1 MKILKIL
8 FFILI
13 SNIAFGQPGP
23 FGGMLS
29 FKVYNNGKK
38 IDLPNENW
46 KIIPTNITLAD
57 STNIHYSGFLRNKI
71 DGFYYI
77 IPAPTPGGGNVNN
90 DFYLDIV
97 YKKDTMRVYPPS
109 FRNQTIELDSIPF
122 QKGVYK
128 IPQSV
133 YDFKKISKKGT
144 YYGKLPV
151 PNLYGDWNLFTKET
165 YKCYIEKVEDLDYV
179 LNDNG
184 FYGEEKYDFRHH
196 WQNLYITPIGT
207 NYYFNE
213 NVIVAY
219 NYSSKT
225 TTIYEVKDFSNN
237 HYWYS
242 GKPSVRSL
250 FYKNNQL
257 FAIIYKGTEN
267 CGIYK
272 LHFIEEETKENLK
285 YLEKKQVIEEYE
297 ARIKLLETRY
307 KQNAGFREREK
318 YQATEKFN
326 EIMKTFEKE

>member
-1 MKILKIL
+1 MKSQLITL
-8 FFILI
+8 FLLFCIN
-13 SNIAFGQPGP
+13 SFAQPGP
-23 FGGMLS
+23 SGGMLS

-38 IDLPNENW
+38 INLPNENW
-46 KIIPTNITLAD
+46 KITPTNITLAD
-57 STNIHYSGFLRNKI
+57 SANTGRFYFPDKNE
-71 DGFYYI
+71 GFYNI
-77 IPAPTPGGGNVNN
+77 IPAPTPAGGSVKD

-97 YKKDTMRVYPPS
+97 FKKDTMRIYPPS
-109 FRNQTIELDSIPF
+109 FRHQDIELDSIPF

-133 YDFKKISKKGT
+133 YDFKKNSKKGT

-151 PNLYGDWNLFTKET
+151 PNLYGDWNLFAKET

-179 LNDNG
+179 LNDNAV
-184 FYGEEKYDFRHH
+184 YGAEEKYNFTRH

-207 NYYFNE
+207 NYYFND
-213 NVIVAY
+213 NVIVTY
-219 NYSSKT
+219 SYSSEE

-257 FAIIYKGTEN
+257 FAIIYKGTES

-272 LHFIEEETKENLK
+272 LHFIEEERKENFK

-297 ARIKLLETRY
+297 AEIKLLETRY
-307 KQNAGFREREK
+307 KQNAGYREREK

-326 EIMKTFEKE
+326 QIMKTFEK

>member
-1 MKILKIL
+1 MKSQLITFFLL
-8 FFILI
+8 FCINSF
-13 SNIAFGQPGP
+13 AQPGP

-38 IDLPNENW
+38 INLPNENW
-46 KIIPTNITLAD
+46 KITPTNITLAD
-57 STNIHYSGFLRNKI
+57 SANTGRFYFPDKNE
-71 DGFYYI
+71 GFYNI
-77 IPAPTPGGGNVNN
+77 IPAPTPAGGSVKD

-97 YKKDTMRVYPPS
+97 FKKDTMRIYPPS
-109 FRNQTIELDSIPF
+109 FRHQDIELDSIPF

-144 YYGKLPV
+144 YYGKHLV
-151 PNLYGDWNLFTKET
+151 PNLYGDWNLFAKET

-179 LNDNG
+179 LNDNAVYG
-184 FYGEEKYDFRHH
+184 GEEKYNFSRH

-207 NYYFNE
+207 NYYFND

-219 NYSSKT
+219 NYSSEA

-257 FAIIYKGTEN
+257 FAIIYKGTES

-272 LHFIEEETKENLK
+272 LHFIDEEAKENLK

-297 ARIKLLETRY
+297 AEIKLLETRY
-307 KQNAGFREREK
+307 KQNAGYREREK

-326 EIMKTFEKE
+326 QIMKTFEK